1 MGSKAY
7 KIIFTNASFKD
18 IEKLGKNTRDR
29 ILTELKSLSGFP
41 LNFKRDI
48 KKLKGI
54 GKNIYR
60 LRIGEFRVIYLLSD
74 IKIIILRIIN
84 RKDLD
89 KIINTMRFS

>member
-1 MGSKAY
+1 MGGTTY

-18 IEKLGKNTRDR
+18 IEKLEKNTRGS

-41 LNFKRDI
+41 SNFKSDI

-60 LRIGEFRVIYLLSD
+60 LRIGESRVIYLLSD
-74 IKIIILRIIN
+74 IKIIGLRIIN

-89 KIINTMRFS
+89 KIINTIKFN

>member
-1 MGSKAY
+1 MGGTAY

-18 IEKLGKNTRDR
+18 IEKLEKNTRDR
-29 ILTELKSLSGFP
+29 ILTELKLLSGFP
-41 LNFKRDI
+41 FKRDI

-89 KIINTMRFS
+89 KITNNIKFR

>member
-1 MGSKAY
+1 MGGTAY
-7 KIIFTNASFKD
+7 KITFTNASFKD
-18 IEKLGKNTRDR
+18 MEKLEKNTRER
-29 ILTELKSLSGFP
+29 ILTELKSLSDFP
-41 LNFKRDI
+41 LNLKRDI

-74 IKIIILRIIN
+74 IKIIVLRIMN

-89 KIINTMRFS
+89 KIINTIKFS

>member
-1 MGSKAY
+1 MGATTY

-18 IEKLGKNTRDR
+18 IEKLEKNIRER
-29 ILTELKSLSGFP
+29 ILTELKSLSDFP

-60 LRIGEFRVIYLLSD
+60 LRIGEFRVIYLYCA
-74 IKIIILRIIN
+74 
-84 RKDLD
+84 
-89 KIINTMRFS
+89 